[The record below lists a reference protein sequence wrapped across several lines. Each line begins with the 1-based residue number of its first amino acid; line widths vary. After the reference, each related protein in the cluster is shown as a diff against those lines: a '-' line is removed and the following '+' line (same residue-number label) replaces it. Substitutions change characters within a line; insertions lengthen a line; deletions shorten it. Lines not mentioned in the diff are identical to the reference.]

1 MHTIKFNANHSLGVI
16 GRIILILAVVVFVV
30 VALRDPIMQFYLEDT
45 LTETGLLINGA
56 IVGLFGLGLLTLF
69 WQLFQL
75 SKEERA
81 LAAFFNN
88 IQSNANRPLA
98 GLESSSIIAD
108 RYLSME
114 TLYRK
119 HMPIDH
125 GALAAILVA
134 RESGRFSFPRFI
146 NNILI
151 LTGVFG
157 TIVSLA
163 IALSGASDLLNTEAD
178 LSGMN
183 TVVHGMST
191 ALSTTVTAIV
201 CFLIF
206 GYAYIKSSDAQT
218 RLIATIESV
227 TLESLMPRFHISAE
241 SVNAEVTQLVQA
253 LQEVVKQISEN
264 QQRANV
270 VEQQV
275 EKAFQGHDARMAAIS
290 SHIRSLENLLKQ
302 GFRLHPS
309 E

>member
-1 MHTIKFNANHSLGVI
+1 MHTIQFNANHSLGVI
-16 GRIILILAVVVFVV
+16 GRIILILAAI
-30 VALRDPIMQFYLEDT
+30 VAAAVYLREPILQFYLEDT
-45 LTETGLLINGA
+45 LTEVGLAINGA
-56 IVGLFGLGLLTLF
+56 IVGLFALGLLVLF
-69 WQLFQL
+69 WQLFKL
-75 SKEERA
+75 NREERA
-81 LAAFFNN
+81 LAQFFKN
-88 IQSNANRPLA
+88 IQSNASRPLA
-98 GLESSSIIAD
+98 GLESNRIIAD

-157 TIVSLA
+157 TIVSLS
-163 IALSGASDLLNTEAD
+163 IALSGASEILNAEAD

-218 RLIATIESV
+218 RLIATVEAV

-253 LQEVVKQISEN
+253 LQEVVKQINDN
-264 QQRANV
+264 QQRAHM
-270 VEQQV
+270 VEQQI
-275 EKAFQGHDARMAAIS
+275 EKSFQGHDARMAAIS

>member
-1 MHTIKFNANHSLGVI
+1 MHTIQFNANHSLGVI
-16 GRIILILAVVVFVV
+16 GRILLVLAVLLG
-30 VALRDPIMQFYLEDT
+30 ALFSLREPIMQFYLEDT
-45 LTETGLLINGA
+45 LTETGLVINGA
-56 IVGLFGLGLLTLF
+56 IIALFALGLLVLF
-69 WQLFQL
+69 WQLVRL
-75 SKEERA
+75 NGEERA
-81 LAAFFNN
+81 LAQFFKN
-88 IQSNANRPLA
+88 IQSNASRPLA
-98 GLESSSIIAD
+98 GLDSHRLIAD

-125 GALAAILVA
+125 GALASILVA

-163 IALSGASDLLNTEAD
+163 IALSGASDILNTEAD

-183 TVVHGMST
+183 TVVEGMST

-206 GYAYIKSSDAQT
+206 GYAFIKASDAQT
-218 RLIATIESV
+218 RLIATIEAV

-241 SVNAEVTQLVQA
+241 SVNAEITQLVQA
-253 LQEVVKQISEN
+253 LQDVVKQIGES
-264 QQRANV
+264 QQRANL
-270 VEQQV
+270 VEQQI

-302 GFRLHPS
+302 GFRLNPS
-309 E
+309 D